1 MVTNPEKDENMA
13 GANETFSVRMPL
25 ERKSEL
31 DELAERIDRSRS
43 WLINEAVRQ
52 YLEIQ
57 RRQIAIIEERL
68 AEMDSGQVTLI
79 PHDEVVQ
86 RQEERLKAKLGLL

>member
-1 MVTNPEKDENMA
+1 MA

>member
-1 MVTNPEKDENMA
+1 MA
-13 GANETFSVRMPL
+13 GANESFSVRMPL

-31 DELAERIDRSRS
+31 DQLAERIDRSRS

-68 AEMDSGQVTLI
+68 AEIDSGQVTLI

>member
-13 GANETFSVRMPL
+13 GANESFSVRMPL

-31 DELAERIDRSRS
+31 DQLAERIDRSRS

-68 AEMDSGQVTLI
+68 AEIDSGQVTLI